1 MMRLLKYLFLIPV
14 ALALIVF
21 GVANRAP
28 VALRLDPFTAEGG
41 LSVSVPLFVVLFAA
55 IAIGVVLGSMVT
67 WFAQGRHRKAGRAAR
82 REAERL
88 AEENTRLKTAL
99 PATATALLGPR

>member
-1 MMRLLKYLFLIPV
+1 MVRLLKYLLLVPV
-14 ALALIVF
+14 ALVLVVF

-28 VALRLDPFTAEGG
+28 VTLHVDPFAAGEGPV
-41 LSVSVPLFVVLFAA
+41 LSVPLFLVLFAA
-55 IAIGVVLGSMVT
+55 MALGVVLGSTLT
-67 WFAQGRHRKAGRAAR
+67 WFAQGRYRKAGRVAR